1 MLFLLITNILLIV
14 LLVILGIFI
23 YKAVRVN
30 YKLLNSA
37 TKEILIRMAD
47 CTDNINKH
55 LHERTEN
62 LNEKSATNYKE
73 IICLYEYVES
83 LESRF
88 ASNFKDIGKYFA
100 DAKDYLANINKSVS
114 EVKSEMQ
121 PESKLK
127 ERYATIS
134 SKVTRI
140 KEDTVSIAQYLT
152 EIDKK
157 ISLQSENVLNSIKTL
172 KTSKSSSKAKK
183 SVVDNKTQQI

>member
-23 YKAVRVN
+23 YKAIRVN

-55 LHERTEN
+55 LHERTEI
-62 LNEKSATNYKE
+62 LNEKSDTNYNE
-73 IICLYEYVES
+73 IFSLHEYIES
-83 LESRF
+83 LEARF
-88 ASNFKDIGKYFA
+88 ASNFKDIDKYFA
-100 DAKDYLANINKSVS
+100 DAKDCLANINKSVS

-121 PESKLK
+121 SESKSK

-140 KEDTVSIAQYLT
+140 KVDTVSIAQYLT

-157 ISLQSENVLNSIKTL
+157 ILLQSENVLNSIKTL

-183 SVVDNKTQQI
+183 SVVEDKTQQI

>member
-1 MLFLLITNILLIV
+1 MSFLLITNILLIV
-14 LLVILGIFI
+14 LLVILGVFI
-23 YKAVRVN
+23 HKDIYVN
-30 YKLLNSA
+30 YKLLNST
-37 TKEILIRMAD
+37 TKEILIRMKD

-73 IICLYEYVES
+73 IIYLHDYIES
-83 LESRF
+83 LEARLV
-88 ASNFKDIGKYFA
+88 SNFKDIGKYFA
-100 DAKDYLANINKSVS
+100 DAKDCIANINKYVS
-114 EVKSEMQ
+114 EIKSEMQ
-121 PESKLK
+121 LESKSK

-172 KTSKSSSKAKK
+172 KTSKSSSKATK

>member
-1 MLFLLITNILLIV
+1 MLFLLIINILLIV

-23 YKAVRVN
+23 YKNIHVN
-30 YKLLNSA
+30 YKLLNSS

-47 CTDNINKH
+47 NTDNINKH

-73 IICLYEYVES
+73 IICLHDYIES
-83 LESRF
+83 LEARF

-100 DAKDYLANINKSVS
+100 DAKDCLANINKSIC
-114 EVKSEMQ
+114 EVETEMQ
-121 PESKLK
+121 LESKSK

>member
-1 MLFLLITNILLIV
+1 MLFLLITNILLII

-23 YKAVRVN
+23 HKDIHAHYR
-30 YKLLNSA
+30 LLASLSKSA
-37 TKEILIRMAD
+37 MIKIVD
-47 CTDNINKH
+47 CTNEINKH

-73 IICLYEYVES
+73 IICLHDYVES
-83 LESRF
+83 LEARLI
-88 ASNFKDIGKYFA
+88 SNFRDIDKYFA
-100 DAKDYLANINKSVS
+100 DSKDCLADINKSICKV
-114 EVKSEMQ
+114 ETEMQ
-121 PESKLK
+121 LESKSK
-127 ERYATIS
+127 ERYATVS

-140 KEDTVSIAQYLT
+140 KEDTASIAQYLT

>member
-1 MLFLLITNILLIV
+1 MLFLLITNILLII

-23 YKAVRVN
+23 YKNIHVN
-30 YKLLNSA
+30 YKLLNSS

-47 CTDNINKH
+47 NTNNINKH
-55 LHERTEN
+55 LYERTDS

-73 IICLYEYVES
+73 IICLHDYIES
-83 LESRF
+83 LEARF
-88 ASNFKDIGKYFA
+88 VSNFKDIGKYFA
-100 DAKDYLANINKSVS
+100 DAKDCLANINKSIS

-121 PESKLK
+121 LESKSK

-140 KEDTVSIAQYLT
+140 KEDTVSIAQYLA

>member
-1 MLFLLITNILLIV
+1 MLFLLIINILLIV

-23 YKAVRVN
+23 YKAIRVN

-55 LHERTEN
+55 LHERTES

-73 IICLYEYVES
+73 IICLHDYIES
-83 LESRF
+83 LEARLI
-88 ASNFKDIGKYFA
+88 SNFKDIGKYFV
-100 DAKDYLANINKSVS
+100 DAKDCIANINKSVS
-114 EVKSEMQ
+114 EIKSEMQ
-121 PESKLK
+121 LESKSK
-127 ERYATIS
+127 ERYATMS

-140 KEDTVSIAQYLT
+140 KEDTISIAQYLT

-183 SVVDNKTQQI
+183 SIVDNKTQQI

>member
-23 YKAVRVN
+23 YKNIHVN
-30 YKLLNSA
+30 YKLLNSS

-47 CTDNINKH
+47 NTNNINKH
-55 LHERTEN
+55 LYESAEN

-73 IICLYEYVES
+73 IICLHDYIES
-83 LESRF
+83 LEARF

-100 DAKDYLANINKSVS
+100 DAKDCLANINKSVS

-121 PESKLK
+121 SESKSK

-183 SVVDNKTQQI
+183 SVVENKTQQI

>member
-23 YKAVRVN
+23 YKAIYVN
-30 YKLLNSA
+30 YKLLNST
-37 TKEILIRMAD
+37 TKEILIKMKD

-55 LHERTEN
+55 LHECTESI
-62 LNEKSATNYKE
+62 NEKSATNYKE
-73 IICLYEYVES
+73 IICLYDCIET
-83 LESRF
+83 LKARF
-88 ASNFKDIGKYFA
+88 ISNFKDIDKYFEEF
-100 DAKDYLANINKSVS
+100 KDCIANINKAIS

-121 PESKLK
+121 LESKSK

-183 SVVDNKTQQI
+183 SIVEDKTQQI

>member
-1 MLFLLITNILLIV
+1 MLFLLITNILLII

-23 YKAVRVN
+23 HKDIHVHYR
-30 YKLLNSA
+30 LLNSLSKA
-37 TKEILIRMAD
+37 IITKIVDWGNIINNHLDECSEI
-47 CTDNINKH
+47 
-55 LHERTEN
+55 

-73 IICLYEYVES
+73 IICLYDYVES
-83 LESRF
+83 LEARLI
-88 ASNFKDIGKYFA
+88 SNFKDIGKYFA
-100 DAKDYLANINKSVS
+100 DAKDYLANINKSIC
-114 EVKSEMQ
+114 EVETEMQ
-121 PESKLK
+121 LESKSK

-183 SVVDNKTQQI
+183 SVVEDKTQQI

>member
-1 MLFLLITNILLIV
+1 MLFLLIINILLIV

-23 YKAVRVN
+23 YKAVHVN
-30 YKLLNSA
+30 YKLLNSS
-37 TKEILIRMAD
+37 TKETLIRMAD
-47 CTDNINKH
+47 NTNNINKH
-55 LHERTEN
+55 LYERTEN

-73 IICLYEYVES
+73 IICLHDYIES
-83 LESRF
+83 LEARLI
-88 ASNFKDIGKYFA
+88 SNFKDIDKYFA
-100 DAKDYLANINKSVS
+100 DAKDCLANINKSVS

-121 PESKLK
+121 SESKSK